1 MNIPVKYHNDLNKI
15 KLPKLTELEQNLLFG
30 IIAKVKEKKSG
41 TLISIYS
48 QDFKN
53 LAGKNL
59 TSKEL
64 TAFLFS
70 LKEKFFKADFTI
82 LVKDE
87 ERKLIGN
94 ATINLF
100 QEMVLWFNK
109 ENVSIYD
116 MDFEDDFSHIDLM
129 LNPRFEYI
137 LNDLFQNFTRFE
149 LAEFIALSGKYTKT
163 LYRLLKQYR
172 KTGQMKMEW
181 GEFLYVMDIPLNYE
195 QKHINAYILKPAI
208 KELTKERNLFDTKR
222 VPFKNLQ
229 YEKIKEKGFGGRGQ
243 GGKVVGIKFTFT
255 PETKEIE
262 TKLEEENPKNNIDIE
277 KLNELYKGRNYCDS
291 RGNYKIIELIK
302 KGASIYVRLRSEVGN
317 TMGVGYTMGKDFASI
332 DELENALD

>member
-1 MNIPVKYHNDLNKI
+1 MNIPVKYHNDFNKI
-15 KLPKLTELEQNLLFG
+15 KLSKLTELEQNLLFG

-41 TLISIYS
+41 TLTSIYS
-48 QDFKN
+48 QDLKN

-59 TSKEL
+59 TNREL
-64 TAFLFS
+64 TDFLFS

-82 LVKDE
+82 LIKDE

-109 ENVSIYD
+109 ENVSIYN
-116 MDFEDDFSHIDLM
+116 MDFECDFSHIDLM

-172 KTGQMKMEW
+172 QTGQMQMEW
-181 GEFLYVMDIPLNYE
+181 GEFLYVMDIPLSYE

-208 KELTKERNLFDTKR
+208 KELTKQRNLFDTKR

-243 GGKVVGIKFTFT
+243 GGKVVGIKFTFIS
-255 PETKEIE
+255 ETKEIE
-262 TKLEEENPKNNIDIE
+262 AKLEKENPKNNIDIE
-277 KLNELYKGRNYCDS
+277 KLKKLYKGRNYCDS
-291 RGNYKIIELIK
+291 RGKNKIIDLNK
-302 KGASIYVRLRSEVGN
+302 KGDGIYASFRDEA
-317 TMGVGYTMGKDFASI
+317 GYIWGKDFTSI
-332 DELENALD
+332 EELESTLD